1 MSSEPVIADLSRLR
15 VEYQRQSLSESAVDP
30 DPLRQFLIWFNECL
44 SAKAQE
50 PNAMT
55 LATCG
60 ADGQPSARTVLL
72 KSVDA
77 GGFVF
82 YTNYQSQ
89 KARDLEQNPRAGLC
103 FWWPELERQVRAEGD
118 VTKTTEAEADAY
130 FASRPRD
137 SQIGSAA

>member
-1 MSSEPVIADLSRLR
+1 
-15 VEYQRQSLSESAVDP
+15 DP
-30 DPLRQFLIWFNECL
+30 IQQFLVWFNECL
-44 SAKAQE
+44 SAKAHE

-72 KSVDA
+72 KGVDDR
-77 GGFVF
+77 GFVF
-82 YTNYQSQ
+82 YTNYQSH
-89 KARDLEQNPRAGLC
+89 KGRELEQNPRAALC

-118 VTKTTEAEADAY
+118 VVKTSEAEADAY

-137 SQIGSAA
+137 SQIGSAASPQSTVLASRQVLEDRARTLAEQ